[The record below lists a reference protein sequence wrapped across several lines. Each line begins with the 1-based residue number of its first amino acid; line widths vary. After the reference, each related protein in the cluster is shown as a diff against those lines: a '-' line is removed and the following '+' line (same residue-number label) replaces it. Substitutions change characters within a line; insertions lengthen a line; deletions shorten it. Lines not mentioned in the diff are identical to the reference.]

1 MKRKKAST
9 TENIARKRQRKSV
22 RPYRIVSLVCVLL
35 FLSLAVYMAYFQV
48 AERDDILNSPY
59 NKRTEQLAEKVTR
72 GSILAGDGTV
82 LARTDIDAQGNETRV
97 YPYSDLFA
105 HTVGYLDYGSSGLES
120 SENSVLLTSHADLT
134 DQVSSDIKDEKKK
147 GDNIV
152 TTLNVNLQQAAS
164 DAIGE
169 HKGAVFVMDADTGN
183 VLADVSKPAFN
194 PNSIVQ
200 DWSTLTSEENESS
213 GVFVNR
219 AMQGLYPPGSTFKI
233 VTALAYLRQYGTFD
247 NFSFR
252 CTGSFENSGYTI
264 HCAGN
269 KAHGEETFA
278 DAMANSC
285 NCAFASMAVEKIDK
299 KILRET
305 AEELGFN
312 ASYSLDLPSSKSK
325 FTLDENTPNQLTM
338 QTGIGQGETLAT
350 PMQMCMIADAVANG
364 GTMMEPNFISRIE
377 NTSGAVVK
385 TINSKSAGT
394 VMTADEAHQLTS
406 IMEAVVQNGT
416 ASTLND
422 LPYHIAGKTGTA
434 QYGDV
439 SEGKAHSWFTG
450 FSQTGGEDIVVC
462 VLIEDGGN
470 GNAPAV
476 DAAKQIFQ
484 KYFAG

>member
-1 MKRKKAST
+1 MKRKKVST
-9 TENIARKRQRKSV
+9 TDEIARKRQRRSV
-22 RPYRIVSLVCVLL
+22 RPYRVVSLVCVML
-35 FLSLAVYMAYFQV
+35 FLSLAVYMVYFQIS
-48 AERDDILNSPY
+48 ERDNILNSPY

-72 GSILAGDGTV
+72 GSILAADGTV
-82 LARTDIDAQGNETRV
+82 LARTDVDAEGNETRV
-97 YPYSDLFA
+97 YPYNDLFA

-120 SENSVLLTSHADLT
+120 SQNSVLLSSHADLT
-134 DQVSSDIKDEKKK
+134 DQVSSDIRDEKKK
-147 GDNIV
+147 GDNVV

-164 DAIGE
+164 DALGDN
-169 HKGAVFVMDADTGN
+169 HGAVFVMDADSGD
-183 VLADVSKPAFN
+183 VLADVSKPGFN
-194 PNSIVQ
+194 PNTIVQ

-219 AMQGLYPPGSTFKI
+219 ATQGLYPPGSTFKI
-233 VTALAYLRQYGTFD
+233 VTALAYLRQYGSFD
-247 NFSFR
+247 NFTFR
-252 CTGSFENSGYTI
+252 CTGSYENSGYTI

-299 KILRET
+299 KVLRET
-305 AEELGFN
+305 AEDLGFN
-312 ASYSLDLPSSKSK
+312 QSYDLELPSSKSR
-325 FTLDENTPNQLTM
+325 FTLGADTANQLTM

-364 GTMMEPNFISRIE
+364 GTMMEPKFISRIE

-385 TINSKSAGT
+385 TMNSKSTGT
-394 VMTADEAHQLTS
+394 VMSAEEAEQLTT
-406 IMEAVVQNGT
+406 IMKAVVQNGT
-416 ASTLND
+416 ASTLSD
-422 LPYHIAGKTGTA
+422 LPYDIAGKTGTA

-450 FSQTGGEDIVVC
+450 FSNTGSGDIVVC